1 MHSTLNRAQG
11 VFGFFTTVA
20 LFVAGLAALSVF
32 LYPTDDV
39 TSSVKLRDV
48 KVYVFPSILFTPSF
62 QSNQFPR
69 YLYTTPITSTST
81 PHNIAN
87 PTQLKPTEQKVVPT
101 ITAHERKNTPP

>member
-48 KVYVFPSILFTPSF
+48 KVYVPDPSYLHPLSNPIDPSDTYA
-62 QSNQFPR
+62 P
-69 YLYTTPITSTST
+69 LP
-81 PHNIAN
+81 
-87 PTQLKPTEQKVVPT
+87 
-101 ITAHERKNTPP
+101 